1 MQAAK
6 AKNLAV
12 AVTRGDRANA
22 EPATM
27 RKRIGSTVYEVR
39 VRFNPDAKET
49 MEDKILRLI
58 RNDGLA
64 NQPECG
70 IMELPQM
77 SRPSER
83 SA

>member
-1 MQAAK
+1 MGDNNNAYRYHNID
-6 AKNLAV
+6 KNTYKCRVYLSE
-12 AVTRGDRANA
+12 TA
-22 EPATM
+22 E
-27 RKRIGSTVYEVR
+27 
-39 VRFNPDAKET
+39 ET

>member
-1 MQAAK
+1 MAD
-6 AKNLAV
+6 NSSIFF
-12 AVTRGDRANA
+12 TR
-22 EPATM
+22 
-27 RKRIGSTVYEVR
+27 RIGQTTYKVR
-39 VRFNPDAKET
+39 VHLSETSGET

-64 NQPECG
+64 IDKKYG

-77 SRPSER
+77 SRQSER

>member
-1 MQAAK
+1 MEQ
-6 AKNLAV
+6 KNTGFLI
-12 AVTRGDRANA
+12 R
-22 EPATM
+22 
-27 RKRIGSTVYEVR
+27 RIGNTTYKVQIH
-39 VRFNPDAKET
+39 FNETAKET

>member
-1 MQAAK
+1 MEQ
-6 AKNLAV
+6 NNTGFLI
-12 AVTRGDRANA
+12 R
-22 EPATM
+22 
-27 RKRIGSTVYEVR
+27 RIGNTTYKVQIH
-39 VRFNPDAKET
+39 FNETAKET

>member
-1 MQAAK
+1 MV
-6 AKNLAV
+6 KNENRNFSYK
-12 AVTRGDRANA
+12 TR
-22 EPATM
+22 
-27 RKRIGSTVYEVR
+27 RIGGTTYKVKV
-39 VRFNPDAKET
+39 VFNDTGHET

>member
-1 MQAAK
+1 MV
-6 AKNLAV
+6 KNENKNFAY
-12 AVTRGDRANA
+12 T
-22 EPATM
+22 TH
-27 RKRIGSTVYEVR
+27 RIGGTTYKVKV
-39 VRFNPDAKET
+39 VFNESGTET

>member
-1 MQAAK
+1 MVK
-6 AKNLAV
+6 KENKNFAY
-12 AVTRGDRANA
+12 T
-22 EPATM
+22 TH
-27 RKRIGSTVYEVR
+27 RIGSTTYKVKV
-39 VRFNPDAKET
+39 VFNDSSTET

>member
-1 MQAAK
+1 MSEETRTMQTADTTT
-6 AKNLAV
+6 
-12 AVTRGDRANA
+12 TRAPEDA
-22 EPATM
+22 PALV
-27 RKRIGSTVYEVR
+27 KKIGKTTYKVR
-39 VRFNPDAKET
+39 VHLSETANET

>member
-1 MQAAK
+1 MADEK
-6 AKNLAV
+6 AGFL
-12 AVTRGDRANA
+12 TRHI
-22 EPATM
+22 
-27 RKRIGSTVYEVR
+27 RKTTYKVR
-39 VRFNPDAKET
+39 VYLSETTEET

-77 SRPSER
+77 SRPSDM
-83 SA
+83 SACPVTMTSRATRTPF

>member
-1 MQAAK
+1 MPERKTVGQLMEEMRLK
-6 AKNLAV
+6 AGAQNYHGHEYMDLERFAED
-12 AVTRGDRANA
+12 TRH
-22 EPATM
+22 M
-27 RKRIGSTVYEVR
+27 I
-39 VRFNPDAKET
+39 
-49 MEDKILRLI
+49 KILRLI